1 MNYNIIWEP
10 EFNPKANVELFLKRL
25 LLYTFLLLLLM
36 PLLQGCSTKK
46 NTFASR
52 TYHKVTSQYNIFFNA
67 NESFKAGQARVET
80 AIEDDYTRLLPVYK
94 ESDPAVANM
103 VKSDMDNAIIKAS
116 KLIEIHSITEKPKRR
131 ARRTRKYQEFASQE
145 EFNPWVDD
153 SYLLMGKAYFYQ
165 HNFMAAVDNLSY
177 ILRRYN
183 DGDARHEAK
192 IWLLRSYTE
201 LERFGEA
208 AEMIQVIQ
216 NDPDFPKNLE
226 RELAV
231 ATANYYIRQQEYSEA
246 IKFIDIAL
254 SKTRWKK
261 QKARLQYIEAQLYKE
276 TNQPM
281 LAAEAY
287 RKVVRMNPE
296 YRMAFNARIN
306 GAGVFSGEG
315 DVEKSKKTLRK
326 MLNDKKNVE
335 FRDQIYFAIGNIF
348 FREGNRDVAIENYR
362 KSVASSY
369 NNQFQRALSSVTLA
383 NIYFEEK
390 NYQGAQAYY
399 DSAMIIIDNTYPD
412 YQQLSA
418 KYRSLTNLVEN
429 VLTVEREDSLQR
441 IANMPENER
450 DLLIARLMRD
460 EQERQRN
467 QQNLEL
473 QAQGEQGYYRS
484 NRYRMGMGT
493 PEGGGGGWYF
503 YNPQTVAYGKVTF
516 QQRWGQRTLEDHWR
530 RSDKSTVTE
539 IQEDELAE
547 MVDSSK
553 IVKRIDDPLQKSY
566 YTQDLPLNDS
576 LMAVSHNKIRDALYN
591 AGKIYRADFS
601 NYERSAETFE
611 SLMKRYPANI
621 YQLPAYFDLYDLY
634 ELMGDRQK
642 ADYYRNMIISQFP
655 QSKYAQYLLNPNF
668 FVEMEA
674 RKDSLNRI
682 YEETFK
688 SYRSGNYR
696 QVMNLTTSL
705 KSMDPDS
712 LLVPKIEFMDVVAR
726 GTQSDLRNFENL
738 LKGYINTYPKAEPV
752 KLAEE
757 ILTLIQDST
766 LTDYQRLVDM
776 GYIAEEI
783 QNEELLA
790 ASRMEDDEFGGKFSY
805 EDDLLHYFVI
815 AYPSNANIDINRLKF
830 DIANYNIDHYTKIDF
845 DIETEGLND
854 QLNLVTIRSLGNK
867 DDGLIYHR
875 SIIRKAPVFQTLT
888 GTEYVN
894 FSISSTNY
902 RQILSDRSLADYLRF
917 FVKNYS
923 RYIRSDFSDEEP
935 ELSPEELMAKAR
947 EEEQMLRDRGEFRV
961 VDTGASEQF
970 SSNLEGTQSFILA
983 VKDKSLSMRPALDG
997 FAQFNRNEFGGW
1009 NLETQIKQ
1017 ADDYQLLIVQ
1027 GIPSVNEAMSY
1038 FRKVVSTRNLFDP
1051 LGQSTYRNFLITANN
1066 LQKLLD
1072 DVKVDEYIEFF
1083 RIHYIQRSQATPVP
1097 AQDTLATTGMNENA
1111 EEVNIP
1117 VSTAYSGP
1125 YSTDIE
1131 KPHYFVFVIPAQG
1144 VDKPAFVEGLASF
1157 NDAGEGAGLS
1167 IREVPVDEFRNA
1179 VVVTGL
1185 PDRDSALRYSK
1196 MVVQNRDLYT
1206 PLGNASYRNF
1216 LISDDN
1222 FEIFLSEKNIT
1233 GYMEY
1238 YKQIYLGE

>member
-1 MNYNIIWEP
+1 MSEQ
-10 EFNPKANVELFLKRL
+10 EFNPKAIVKLFLKRL
-25 LLYTFLLLLLM
+25 LLYTFGLLLLM

-52 TYHKVTSQYNIFFNA
+52 AYHNVTSKYNIYFNA

-80 AIEDDYTRLLPVYK
+80 AIEDDFTRLLPLYK
-94 ESDPAVANM
+94 ESDPAASNM

-131 ARRTRKYQEFASQE
+131 ARRTRRYQEFASQD
-145 EFNPWVDD
+145 EFNPWIDD
-153 SYLLMGKAYFYQ
+153 SYLLIGKAYFYQ
-165 HNFMAAVDNLSY
+165 HNFMAAIDNLSY

-216 NDPDFPKNLE
+216 NDPDFPGKLE

-231 ATANYYIRQQEYSEA
+231 ATAHYYIKQQEYTEA

-254 SKTRWKK
+254 SKTQWKK

-287 RKVVRMNPE
+287 LKVTRMNPD

-306 GAGVFSGEG
+306 AAGVFSGEG
-315 DVEKSKKTLRK
+315 DAEKSKKTLRK

-335 FRDQIYFAIGNIF
+335 FRDQIYYAMGNIF
-348 FREGNRDVAIENYR
+348 FREGNREVAVENYR

-383 NIYFEEK
+383 DIYFEEK
-390 NYQGAQAYY
+390 NYPGAQAYY

-412 YQQLSA
+412 YQKLSS
-418 KYRSLTNLVEN
+418 KYRSLTNLVGH

-441 IANMPENER
+441 IASMPENER
-450 DLLIARLMRD
+450 ELLIAQLMRE

-467 QQNLEL
+467 QQNMEM

-539 IQEDELAE
+539 VQEDEMAE

-553 IVKRIDDPLQKSY
+553 IVIRIDDPLQKSF
-566 YTQDLPLNDS
+566 YTQDLPLTDS
-576 LMAVSHNKIRDALYN
+576 LMAVSHNRIREALYN
-591 AGKIYRADFS
+591 AGKIYRSEFS

-611 SLMKRYPANI
+611 ELMKRYPGNI
-621 YQLPAYFDLYDLY
+621 YQLSAYFDLYDLY
-634 ELMGDRQK
+634 ELLGDKQK
-642 ADYYRNMIISQFP
+642 SDYYRNLIISQFP
-655 QSKYAQYLLNPNF
+655 ESKYAQYLLNPNF

-674 RKDSLNRI
+674 RSDSMNRI
-682 YEETFK
+682 YEETFR

-696 QVMNLTTSL
+696 HVMNLARSL
-705 KSMDPDS
+705 KSMNPDS
-712 LLVPKIEFMDVVAR
+712 LLISKIEFMDVVAQ
-726 GTQSDLRNFENL
+726 GTQSDLRNFEEL

-752 KLAEE
+752 KLANE

-776 GYIAEEI
+776 GYITEEI
-783 QNEELLA
+783 QNEELLT
-790 ASRMEDDEFGGKFSY
+790 ASRMENDEFGGKFSY

-815 AYPSNANIDINRLKF
+815 AYPRSANIDINRLKF

-845 DIETEGLND
+845 DIETEALND
-854 QLNLVTIRSLGNK
+854 QLNLVTVRSLGNK

-875 SIIRKAPVFQTLT
+875 SIIRKAPVFQTLS

-894 FSISSTNY
+894 FAISSSNY
-902 RQILSDRSLADYLRF
+902 RQVMSEGSLADYLRF
-917 FVKNYS
+917 FVKTYS
-923 RYIRSDFSDEEP
+923 RYIRSDFSGEEP
-935 ELSPEELMAKAR
+935 DISPEELMAKAR

-961 VDTGASEQF
+961 VDTGVASQF
-970 SSNLEGTQSFILA
+970 SSNIEGTQSFVLA
-983 VKDKSLSMRPALDG
+983 VRDKNLSMRPALDG
-997 FAQFNRNEFGGW
+997 FAQYNRAEFGGW
-1009 NLETQIKQ
+1009 NLATQVKQ
-1017 ADDYQLLIVQ
+1017 AGDYQLLLVQ

-1038 FRKVVSTRNLFDP
+1038 FGKVVSTRSLFDP
-1051 LGQSTYRNFLITANN
+1051 LGQATYRNFLVTGDN
-1066 LQKLLD
+1066 LQKLLE
-1072 DVKVDEYIEFF
+1072 DVKVDEYIDFF
-1083 RIHYIQRSQATPVP
+1083 RANYIQRKQATPSPVQVP
-1097 AQDTLATTGMNENA
+1097 QAA
-1111 EEVNIP
+1111 EEKSEQTEEVDIP
-1117 VSTAYSGP
+1117 ALTAYSGP
-1125 YSTDIE
+1125 YSTEIE
-1131 KPHYFVFVIPAQG
+1131 KPHYFVFVIPSQG
-1144 VDKPAFVEGLASF
+1144 VDKPSFVKGIESF
-1157 NDAGEGAGLS
+1157 NNAGEDAGLS
-1167 IREVPVDEFRNA
+1167 IREMPVDEYRNA

-1185 PDRDSALRYSK
+1185 PDKDSALRYSK
-1196 MVVQNRDLYT
+1196 LVIQNRDLYE

-1216 LISDDN
+1216 LISTEN
-1222 FEIFLSEKNIT
+1222 FEIFLREKNIA
-1233 GYMEY
+1233 GYMDY
-1238 YKQIYLGE
+1238 YKQVYLGE